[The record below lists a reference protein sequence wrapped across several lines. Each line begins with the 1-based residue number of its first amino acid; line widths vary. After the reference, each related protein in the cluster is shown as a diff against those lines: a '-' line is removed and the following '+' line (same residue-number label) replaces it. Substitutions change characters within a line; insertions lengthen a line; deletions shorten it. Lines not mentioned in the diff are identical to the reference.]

1 MPRARTLAPTHTEE
15 SNHTRSR
22 ARRRPRCRPGRT
34 DLQSKASNMPL
45 GLAGCVRTPS
55 ASAAFDVSAP
65 ISDGAPVQGVSAVAA
80 TRRSRACGVRR
91 TTVGTRKIS
100 PLGTYRYGTNVF
112 AEFVRGEKQFAGLTN
127 LCGLPVQIALCWRY
141 ACSRCARLRPP
152 CSCCVCLLRVPA
164 ARALAVR
171 VRAARLRAGRV
182 PVQHSSRSC
191 ALCSSTSST
200 SRG

>member
-45 GLAGCVRTPS
+45 GLAGCIRTPS

-80 TRRSRACGVRR
+80 TRRSRGCGVRR
-91 TTVGTRKIS
+91 TTVATENKS
-100 PLGTYRYGTNVF
+100 AGTYRYGTNVF
-112 AEFVRGEKQFAGLTN
+112 AEFVRGEKQFPGLTN
-127 LCGLPVQIALCWRY
+127 LCGLPVQMRSVLALSMLALC
-141 ACSRCARLRPP
+141 ALAPAML
-152 CSCCVCLLRVPA
+152 VLRVPA
-164 ARALAVR
+164 ACACCACPCCACPCCAPSCWACAC
-171 VRAARLRAGRV
+171 AAFV
-182 PVQHSSRSC
+182 
-191 ALCSSTSST
+191 
-200 SRG
+200 